1 MTQPASGTQSGTVP
15 PPGMY
20 TLDPERTTI
29 RADVKAMFGLMTVHG
44 TFRLRDGA
52 ISIAAEPGGCRARA
66 RVEAGSYASGHTARD
81 ADVVS
86 AHLLDARAHPEISFT
101 GQEARRD
108 GGQWVVSGSVT
119 AHGTAQPVEVRVTDA
134 RMEAGE
140 ARFRATA
147 RLDRTS
153 FGITRKKGLVGRAV
167 NLAIEA
173 VAIPA

>member
-1 MTQPASGTQSGTVP
+1 
-15 PPGMY
+15 MY